1 MQKVQI
7 IDHRSTQSFSRRPSK
22 GSDNITPEQ
31 RLERLRDSTP
41 EDWPGEERRRLT
53 LGLVEFLTQDVEGWG
68 EAADGVVGH
77 ESEGADA
84 GEANVFLPSRPSER
98 VVWVVWVGAAERF
111 LLSCRALS
119 NFSIASRYVLEAVPD
134 RGFETKWCRASERR
148 VSARW
153 RWIVHVMNVRSR
165 VCWPIGLDLIPS
177 SLRPCCRFC
186 C

>member
-77 ESEGADA
+77 ET
-84 GEANVFLPSRPSER
+84 
-98 VVWVVWVGAAERF
+98 ERF